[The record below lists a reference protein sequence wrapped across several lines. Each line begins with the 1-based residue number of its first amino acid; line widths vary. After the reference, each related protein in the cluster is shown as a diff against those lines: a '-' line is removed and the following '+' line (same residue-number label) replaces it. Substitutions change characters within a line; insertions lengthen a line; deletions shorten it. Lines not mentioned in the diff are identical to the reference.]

1 MIKVSVGGRMTR
13 RQVWVALVVLVVVV
27 VGMLVFAFDEES
39 DETHPDLGEDR
50 STSIVPTPN

>member
-1 MIKVSVGGRMTR
+1 MTR